1 MVAPS
6 TTAIS
11 LAAWVNLT
19 AGGRMS
25 ETVITI
31 SSYLFLAGVLLVFST
46 IFPVVRERFPKAL
59 MVGFMLAV
67 GSIFLV
73 LFAATVLR

>member
-1 MVAPS
+1 MREP
-6 TTAIS
+6 
-11 LAAWVNLT
+11 
-19 AGGRMS
+19 
-25 ETVITI
+25 VITF

-46 IFPVVRERFPKAL
+46 IFPAVRNRWPKAL

-73 LFAATVLR
+73 LFAATVLK